1 MQVQVIDDRLV
12 AGGRPVTFVST
23 PHQGGRM
30 EPTGIALH
38 DTSDRLRPNDSVEWF
53 RNKASKVSAH
63 LVIGRGGLSE
73 TTQMV
78 LFDLVAWH
86 AGKSAW
92 RGRANCNGFM
102 IGLEIDNPGR
112 LTRKG
117 DRCYPW
123 FGGESWPVSECVEI
137 DSPNH
142 GGKGWWLPYTPE
154 QIRDV
159 QLICRALAI
168 AYSSIADIVG
178 HFEISPGR
186 KVDVGPHFPL
196 AMMKAILADRQA
208 PDKKIIE
215 AAQQRLAELR
225 YWPGVI
231 DGVVGVNTRG
241 ALAMFQDQNG
251 LPMTGQ
257 LDRATIERL
266 LSPAAKAKPLA
277 SRETTTK
284 KQLKAAGSTTMSF
297 AALQKRASEGLTAL
311 TLVNAFV
318 PKDGGTA
325 PAVVAA
331 PTPDAT
337 AGALDGLATAV
348 QSAEQARDVG
358 TRLNA
363 LGDWLLTPDGFG
375 TAATLVLCA
384 VVWIAANK
392 VEWARLRDHMLGKN
406 AGGSTT

>member
-23 PHQGGRM
+23 PHQGGRQ
-30 EPTGIALH
+30 EPTAIALH
-38 DTSDRLRPNDSVEWF
+38 DTSDRLRPTDSVEWF
-53 RNKASKVSAH
+53 RNPASKVSAH

-86 AGKSAW
+86 AGKSSW

-102 IGLEIDNPGR
+102 IGLEIDNPGK

-117 DRCYPW
+117 DRCYAW
-123 FGGESWPVSECVEI
+123 FGDSWPVSECVEL
-137 DSPNH
+137 DSPKH
-142 GGKGWWLPYTPE
+142 GGKGWWLPYTSE

-168 AYSSIADIVG
+168 AYPSIADIVG

-186 KVDVGPHFPL
+186 KIDVGPHFPL

-215 AAQQRLAELR
+215 AAQQRLAELQ
-225 YWPGVI
+225 YWPGIV
-231 DGVVGVNTRG
+231 DGVIGVNTRG
-241 ALAMFQDQNG
+241 ALRMFQEQNG
-251 LPMTGQ
+251 LSITGQ

-266 LSPAAKAKPLA
+266 LSPAAKARPIA
-277 SRETTTK
+277 ARETTTK
-284 KQLKAAGSTTMSF
+284 KQLKAAGSTTMAQASTIKRTSEVA
-297 AALQKRASEGLTAL
+297 AALQLVDAL
-311 TLVNAFV
+311 A

-325 PAVVAA
+325 PAVVTA
-331 PTPDAT
+331 PAGDAT
-337 AGALDGLATAV
+337 GGALDGLATAV

-392 VEWARLRDHMLGKN
+392 VEWARLRDHVFGKN